1 MARGP
6 HDEEIEDKD
15 SGTDHARRRLDE
27 FLKKRDPHYKPED
40 EKDKPEGEAPCKPP
54 PETPDS

>member
-6 HDEEIEDKD
+6 HDDEIEDKD

-27 FLKKRDPHYKPED
+27 FLKKRDPNYKPED
-40 EKDKPEGEAPCKPP
+40 DKDEPGGDAPRKPP
-54 PETPDS
+54 LKTPNT